1 MPNTE
6 IERTAC
12 TVDIK
17 RVIAQV
23 LIAQRMLSRG
33 HSPQCVSVERIQETL
48 KDLRK
53 KLSNGS
59 HEFYINASREAIE
72 RTVFF
77 NSMVLDMNEDAGL
90 VYFRNNEPSNSDIHD
105 EYYLSDKVK
114 SIINS
119 FTNRTI
125 YTVF

>member
-1 MPNTE
+1 MPNME

-23 LIAQRMLSRG
+23 LIAQRMISRG
-33 HSPQCVSVERIQETL
+33 RSPQCVSVERIQETL
-48 KDLRK
+48 KDLRR

-59 HEFYINASREAIE
+59 HVFYINASREAIE

-77 NSMVLDMNEDAGL
+77 NGTVLDMNEDAGL
-90 VYFRNNEPSNSDIHD
+90 VYFRNNEPSNSDIRD

-114 SIINS
+114 RIINN
-119 FTNRTI
+119 FTDETI
-125 YTVF
+125 NTVF